1 MFSKSTA
8 ALAFAGSSLLF
19 SCASARTRARA
30 PEAAS
35 ATETSAEIAAPLR
48 GVPYDLAIQATSC
61 WLGGLWSDALREREE
76 DRLAEIQKRC
86 DALLRD
92 VGESPGEAF
101 DPLRAVDSAT
111 VDHLVRRIA
120 AIAAESGM
128 NGVEANEL
136 TTLLSHVAD
145 TARETMHARRAANKV
160 KAEVLGEALSGDYH
174 VDKIVA
180 APELTQTAS
189 LHALL
194 HAEVGPYDAEA
205 QIIGLLSAIDRMEI
219 ARGLPKH
226 LKIDSIEGTNR
237 DVFGVPAPAL
247 PEDAAAAIRKG
258 TTWLG
263 YASQVAAAAKHP
275 IPTDLRDPNSQEP
288 LAWNGILQGYAD
300 KLRSL
305 AADLPRS
312 TKLSVVAHA
321 VVARLDEQYA
331 RECALAENS
340 VRSR

>member
-1 MFSKSTA
+1 M
-8 ALAFAGSSLLF
+8 
-19 SCASARTRARA
+19 
-30 PEAAS
+30 
-35 ATETSAEIAAPLR
+35 
-48 GVPYDLAIQATSC
+48 QATSC

-86 DALLRD
+86 DALLRE
-92 VGESPGEAF
+92 VGESPGGAF
-101 DPLRAVDSAT
+101 DPLDSAT

-120 AIAAESGM
+120 ATAAESGM

-136 TTLLSHVAD
+136 TTLLLHVAD

-160 KAEVLGEALSGDYH
+160 KAEVAGEALSGDYH

-194 HAEVGPYDAEA
+194 RAEVGPYDAEA

-226 LKIDSIEGTNR
+226 LKIDSIEGANR

-258 TTWLG
+258 TWLG

-275 IPTDLRDPNSQEP
+275 IPTDVRDPHSQEP
-288 LAWNGILQGYAD
+288 LAWNGILEGYAD

-312 TKLSVVAHA
+312 TKLSAVAHA

-331 RECALAENS
+331 RECGLAENS